1 MASKANELMQIGLR
15 LSNCRQN
22 RNMTQEELAG
32 RLGITPQAVSKWERG
47 TSLPDISMLA
57 DLAGIL
63 EVSTDWLLGIQAEQ
77 GSQSDGKGSAGDAE
91 IESQKLPMEAGSCM
105 RNCLPPL
112 ELIFGKDI
120 VPLFQGDGSWA
131 SKIFDFRA
139 HLATE
144 GAWLPVVRI
153 RDELALGEKEFMI
166 LSFHNIL
173 YSETLD
179 ALDEGTM
186 DYMIS
191 KLRDT
196 VHEKYHEILHP
207 DLVKNIVDNL
217 KIEYPALIEDIVPE
231 KISYGLLTETAK
243 LVLAKGNSLC
253 YLPKMIEIME
263 CALRRNPAAD
273 AQALAAQII
282 QGICRNDNFYVVTRG
297 RQAGKAETGQEAEG
311 RS

>member
-1 MASKANELMQIGLR
+1 MASKANGLMQIGLR

-63 EVSTDWLLGIQAEQ
+63 GVSADWLLGIRTEQ
-77 GSQSDGKGSAGDAE
+77 SEGPDFMGTDE
-91 IESQKLPMEAGSCM
+91 NNMQKMPPEMG
-105 RNCLPPL
+105 NCLNCLRRSLEPL
-112 ELIFGKDI
+112 ELIFGTDI
-120 VPLFQGDGSWA
+120 IPVFQEFESDFKKFVNLRIQMANDG
-131 SKIFDFRA
+131 
-139 HLATE
+139 L
-144 GAWLPVVRI
+144 WLPVVRI
-153 RDELALGEKEFMI
+153 KDQVALGKKEFMI
-166 LSFHNIL
+166 LSFRNVL

-179 ALDEGTM
+179 TIDEGTM
-186 DYMIS
+186 DYMID
-191 KLRDT
+191 KFKET
-196 VHEKYHEILHP
+196 VYSKYHEILYP

-243 LVLAKGNSLC
+243 IVLSKGNSIC

-273 AQALAAQII
+273 AQELAAQII
-282 QGICRNDNFYVVTRG
+282 QGICRNDNFSVFMHG
-297 RQAGKAETGQEAEG
+297 RA
-311 RS
+311 